1 MNFSTM
7 FGILRLTTRM
17 TVELRVAMLVV
28 HGTGIN
34 ILELVVVYRP
44 IFTVLVGE

>member
-1 MNFSTM
+1 MNYLTM
-7 FGILRLTTRM
+7 FGILRL

-34 ILELVVVYRP
+34 ILELVVMFRP
-44 IFTVLVGE
+44 IFTVLVGD

>member
-1 MNFSTM
+1 M

-17 TVELRVAMLVV
+17 TVEFRVAMLVV

-34 ILELVVVYRP
+34 ILELVVMYRP